1 MFDHIQKEIDMEAY
15 CMKCK
20 TKREMKEA
28 TPVTMKNG
36 KPATSGVCTECGT
49 KLFKIG
55 KSEEAAK
62 A

>member
-1 MFDHIQKEIDMEAY
+1 MEAY

-55 KSEEAAK
+55 KSEEAPK